1 MKGTHWNNYVFS
13 LAITQKLMQKILYSN
28 TKIIDMYYDKANRP
42 MSNGT
47 PNLRL
52 QHAIIESKLLE
63 VVQNVGK
70 MKWWG

>member
-47 PNLRL
+47 PNATR
-52 QHAIIESKLLE
+52 QQAIIESTLLE
-63 VVQNVGK
+63 VIPNVGK
-70 MKWWG
+70 